1 VTASWPATADERGIA
16 GRSGRRFDEDANRRP
31 SPTDSADI
39 PYDDSP
45 AVTEAE
51 TKRLAAIPIA
61 LALVAALAWAGSRG
75 GVVVGAIPL
84 FAICVATAIA
94 LQWVAF
100 LPAYQLR
107 TERFYDLTG
116 SITYIALTVLAL
128 GLGPAADARSLL
140 LAAMIV
146 SWAARLGLF
155 LFTRILAEG
164 ADPRF
169 DAIRGSGVR
178 FFVAW
183 TLQGVWVCFTA
194 GAALAAITGGH
205 RAPLGVLDA
214 VGLAVWVGGFAIES
228 VADRQ
233 KRRFR
238 SRPENAGRFIS
249 TGLWAWSRH
258 PNYFGEI
265 VLWTGV
271 GLVALPALEGWQLV
285 TLISPVFVTFL
296 ITRVSGVPLLEQRA
310 DARWGDDPEYR
321 AYKARTPVLVPGVAV
336 RR

>member
-1 VTASWPATADERGIA
+1 
-16 GRSGRRFDEDANRRP
+16 
-31 SPTDSADI
+31 
-39 PYDDSP
+39 
-45 AVTEAE
+45 VTEAE
-51 TKRLAAIPIA
+51 TRRLAAVPIA
-61 LALVAALAWAGSRG
+61 LVLVAALAWAGSRG
-75 GVVVGAIPL
+75 GAIVGGIPL

-94 LQWVAF
+94 LQWLAF

-116 SITYIALTVLAL
+116 SITYIVLTALAL
-128 GLGPAADARSLL
+128 GLGPAADARSML
-140 LAAMIV
+140 LAAMVV

-155 LFTRILAEG
+155 LFSRILAEG
-164 ADPRF
+164 ADRRF
-169 DAIRGSGVR
+169 DAIRGSAVR

-205 RAPLGVLDA
+205 RAPLGVLDVIGFA
-214 VGLAVWVGGFAIES
+214 MWVGGFAIEA
-228 VADRQ
+228 VADQQ

-249 TGLWAWSRH
+249 TGVWAWSRH

-265 VLWTGV
+265 LLWTGV
-271 GLVALPALEGWQLV
+271 ALVALPALAGWQLA
-285 TLISPVFVTFL
+285 TLVSPVFVTFL
-296 ITRVSGVPLLEQRA
+296 ITQVSGVPLLEQRA

-321 AYKARTPVLVPGVAV
+321 AYKARTPVLVPRVGAP
-336 RR
+336 R